1 MDVKFIFKEQV
12 SEELLFL
19 LSNFK
24 NNNLRHFSNATFIP
38 MGFKFNKVYYYQEND
53 TMISFKILCCCF
65 HSKSENWYFLVQ
77 FPNGE
82 TKWINEFLDD
92 KYFFE
97 SVDEYFDYLNGN
109 NRLALEI
116 KLTRLYVINGT
127 ENEYNKHFVNQ
138 HTWVWNDGLS
148 KPCTKETLISYIIYN
163 ENGIF
168 LVMDKVKDEF
178 FTKEECLKS
187 RLNNM
192 KIVEFND
199 NPSISISISIE
210 KRSEPIIRTLQFIE
224 K

>member
-1 MDVKFIFKEQV
+1 MDVNFIFKEQV

-19 LSNFK
+19 LSNYK

-53 TMISFKILCCCF
+53 TLISFKILCCCF

-82 TKWINEFLDD
+82 TKWINDFLDD

-109 NRLALEI
+109 NRLASEI
-116 KLTRLYVINGT
+116 KLTRLYAINGT
-127 ENEYNKHFVNQ
+127 EKEYDKRFVNE
-138 HTWVWNDGLS
+138 HTWIWNDGLS
-148 KPCTKETLISYIIYN
+148 RPCAKETLISYIIYN
-163 ENGIF
+163 ENGIS
-168 LVMDKVKDEF
+168 LVMDKDKDEF